1 MVSKHV
7 TALFLMAAITV
18 SVIAVAQEFSDPASP
33 TTGRLLANERFTE
46 WDGPKLK
53 SWFSTLN
60 VRQLDAD
67 TKPAVELEPKPG
79 KGGHLYHRFAAGH
92 FRPGDLVTFEADC
105 RAAEPEA
112 LAIMIWVVG
121 PGGKH
126 LIDVQDLH
134 PGDDAWHRLRA
145 SVTVPVEPL
154 ERIDVVVTLTQ
165 KAQKN
170 AQVALAEA
178 WLLPR
183 QI

>member
-1 MVSKHV
+1 MVSIRARV
-7 TALFLMAAITV
+7 VFLTAATAAMG
-18 SVIAVAQEFSDPASP
+18 IAAAQEYSEPASLM
-33 TTGRLLANERFTE
+33 TGRLLANEQFTE
-46 WDGPKLK
+46 WDGAKLK
-53 SWFSTLN
+53 NWFSTLN
-60 VRQLDAD
+60 VRKLDAD
-67 TKPAVELEPKPG
+67 NKPAVELEPKPG

-145 SVTVPVEPL
+145 SVTVPAEPL
-154 ERIDVVVTLTQ
+154 ERIDVVITLTQ